1 MHKLDLTIAR
11 LKLLLAEID
20 GKRAALRATRHQ
32 YQEQIARLVNF
43 AVHDD
48 GGVDRTVTMLMDVDA
63 RLHDLTR
70 QDHYLSQIHA
80 SAQRE
85 LDSLQLTK
93 LIEEARAQLAVLRQQ
108 LDGSASVQD
117 PGAKQAG
124 PDRIAQEIHRLEE
137 IIAAASGAAAKSI
150 SERV

>member
-20 GKRAALRATRHQ
+20 GKREALQATRHQ
-32 YQEQIARLVNF
+32 YQEQITRLVNF

-63 RLHDLTR
+63 RLQDLTR
-70 QDHYLSQIHA
+70 QDHYLSQIRA

-108 LDGSASVQD
+108 LGGSAAVHDLSAAQ
-117 PGAKQAG
+117 PGS
-124 PDRIAQEIHRLEE
+124 DRIAQEIRRLEE
-137 IIAAASGAAAKSI
+137 VIAQASGAAAKSI
-150 SERV
+150 SQRG